1 MVASAACDVYLVPA
15 ITRRRRKREN
25 SGAHIMSKTSLSVRQ
40 KPSGTYSDVCG
51 PRTVWRRP
59 TGLRF
64 TQSKQDAAPDK
75 CVEEQRLLDEHT
87 ARHVGQASRTRMHA
101 HKRVL

>member
-1 MVASAACDVYLVPA
+1 
-15 ITRRRRKREN
+15 
-25 SGAHIMSKTSLSVRQ
+25 MSKTSLSVRQ

-75 CVEEQRLLDEHT
+75 CVEEQRLLDEHR

-101 HKRVL
+101 HKRGL